1 MFLLLDIC
9 DKIGCVGENMN
20 ETQMI
25 SVSKKLGFKEYQ
37 VKNVINLLSEG
48 ATIPFI
54 ARYRKEVTGN
64 LNEEELR
71 GIETE
76 YNYQVNLDKRKEDVA
91 RLIDEKG
98 MMTPEI
104 KKALEEATKLS
115 EVEDIYLPFKEKRKT
130 KGTEAIKLG
139 LEPLA
144 KLIMTFPNKTAEEL
158 ATPYL
163 NDKVKT
169 VDEAIT
175 NAGYIIADW
184 ISDNHKYRKWIRNH
198 YYYNGLVKSKLK
210 KNAQDENKVYEIYY
224 DFEQKIVEMKPH
236 RVFAI
241 NRANKEDVV
250 TYSLS
255 CDSKKIIDFL
265 NSEVIGNKNFPLRE
279 KVEEFIL
286 DAYKRLIEPSIER
299 DIKSELFDKASE
311 VGIQEFGDNLENLLL
326 TPPIKEMV
334 VLGFDPAFRTGC
346 KLAVLSPSGEV
357 LEIGVIYPHE
367 PKKEVEQAEKIM
379 LAFIQ
384 KHNIKIIAIGN
395 GTASR
400 ESEMFVASLIKKYN
414 LDVKYVIVSEAGASV
429 YSASPLAKKE
439 FPDYSV
445 EQRSAVSIGRR
456 LQDSLSEL
464 VKIDPKSIGV
474 GLYQHDLKPKELD
487 EQLAF
492 VVSKVVNK
500 VGVNLNNASES
511 ILSYIS
517 GLNKTVIKKILEY
530 KKKKGGIKSRAELK
544 EISGVND
551 LVYEQCAGF
560 LRIINGINPLD
571 KTNIHPEDYEL
582 VNNILMEYNLDV
594 NLVGTKEMEL
604 GLGKINNQEVI
615 KKYNITLD
623 KLEMIKNNLINGVI
637 DPRDEVKQMTLR
649 SDVLTIDDLEL
660 GMSLEGTVRNVTAF
674 GAFVDIGLHDDGL
687 VHISKMSKGF
697 VKHPSEI
704 VKVGDIINVFICGI
718 EKEKNRVSLSLIEE

>member
-1 MFLLLDIC
+1 
-9 DKIGCVGENMN
+9 MN
-20 ETQMI
+20 EEQI
-25 SVSKKLGFKEYQ
+25 KKVSEKLNFKEKQ
-37 VKNVINLLSEG
+37 VKNVMDLLQSG

-71 GIETE
+71 LIETE
-76 YNYQVNLDKRKEDVA
+76 YTYQVNLDKRKDDVK
-91 RLIDEKG
+91 RLIEEKR
-98 MMTPEI
+98 MLTEDI
-104 KKALEEATKLS
+104 VKALGEATKLS

-130 KGTEAIKLG
+130 KGTEAIKMG

-144 KLIMTFPNKTAEEL
+144 KLIMTFPNCSEEEL
-158 ATPYL
+158 AKPYL
-163 NDKVKT
+163 NDTVKT
-169 VDEAIT
+169 VEDAMI

-184 ISDNHKYRKWIRNH
+184 ISDNAKYRKWIRNH

-210 KNAQDENKVYEIYY
+210 KSAVDENKVYEIYY
-224 DFEQKIVEMKPH
+224 DFEQKIREVKPH
-236 RVFAI
+236 RIFAI
-241 NRANKEDVV
+241 NRASKENVL
-250 TYSLS
+250 TYSLT
-255 CDSKKIIDFL
+255 CGDKKIIDFL
-265 NSEVIGNKNFPLRE
+265 NSEVIGNKKFSLRNR
-279 KVEEFIL
+279 VESFIL

-311 VGIQEFGDNLENLLL
+311 IGIKEFGDNLENLLL
-326 TPPIKEMV
+326 TPPIKERV

-346 KLAVLSPSGEV
+346 KLAVLSPTGEV

-367 PKKEVEQAEKIM
+367 PKKLVDEAEKIM
-379 LAFIQ
+379 LALIQ
-384 KHNIKIIAIGN
+384 KHNVKIIAIGN

-400 ESEMFVASLIKKYN
+400 ESEAFVSSLIKKYN
-414 LDVKYVIVSEAGASV
+414 LDVKFVIVSEAGASV

-456 LQDSLSEL
+456 LQDALSEL

-474 GLYQHDLKPKELD
+474 GLYQHDLKAKELD
-487 EQLAF
+487 EQLGF

-517 GLNKTVIKKILEY
+517 GLNKTIIKKILDY
-530 KKKKGGIKSRAELK
+530 KKKKGSIKSREELK
-544 EISGVND
+544 SIAGIND

-582 VNNILMEYNLDV
+582 VNKILLDNKIDV
-594 NLVGTKEMEL
+594 NLVGTEEIASKLNSINAKEITE
-604 GLGKINNQEVI
+604 KHNINN
-615 KKYNITLD
+615 D
-623 KLEMIKNNLINGVI
+623 KFNMIKNNLINGVI
-637 DPRDEVKQMTLR
+637 DPRDDIKQMTLK
-649 SDVLTIDDLEL
+649 SDILTIDDLEV
-660 GMSLEGTVRNVTAF
+660 GMALEGTVRNVTAF
-674 GAFVDIGLHDDGL
+674 GAFVDIGLHDDAL
-687 VHISKMSKGF
+687 VHISKMSKEF
-697 VKHPSEI
+697 IKHPSELL
-704 VKVGDIINVFICGI
+704 KVGDIINVFVCGI
-718 EKEKNRVSLSLIEE
+718 EKEKNRISLSLIED